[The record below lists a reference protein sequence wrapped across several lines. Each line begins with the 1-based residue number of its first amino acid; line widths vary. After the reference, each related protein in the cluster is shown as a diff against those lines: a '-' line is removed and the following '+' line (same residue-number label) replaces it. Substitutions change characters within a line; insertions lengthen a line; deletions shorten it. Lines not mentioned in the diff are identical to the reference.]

1 MNRAYSLFANSA
13 FFAGLALVS
22 AAHAASEA
30 PAVVKG
36 DVAKGQTLYTSGD
49 ASRNIAACL
58 TCHGPAGNATVPQY
72 PKLSAQP
79 AAYLAKQLHNF
90 KGPERA
96 NPIMTPISKAMTD
109 ADILNVST
117 YLAAQ
122 KAQPGAARNKELL
135 ELGKTIYRAGIP
147 AKNVPACASCHAPNG
162 AGIPAQYPRLAGQNQ
177 EYTAGTLVAF
187 RTGARNNNAQMTT
200 IAKRL
205 SDEEMKA
212 VADYV
217 AGLK

>member
-1 MNRAYSLFANSA
+1 MNRVFSLFAKSVVTA
-13 FFAGLALVS
+13 ALSLTTVGY
-22 AAHAASEA
+22 AMAEA
-30 PAVVKG
+30 PTLVKA

-58 TCHGPAGNATVPQY
+58 TCHGPAGNSGVPQF

-79 AAYLAKQLHNF
+79 AAYTAKQLNNF
-90 KGPERA
+90 KGPDRQ
-96 NPIMTPISKAMTD
+96 NPVMTPIAKAMTEQ
-109 ADILNVST
+109 DIVNVSA
-117 YLAAQ
+117 YLADQ
-122 KAQPGAARNKELL
+122 KPQPGAARNKESL

-147 AKNVPACASCHAPNG
+147 GKNVPACAGCHAPNG
-162 AGIPAQYPRLAGQNQ
+162 AGIPAQYPRLAGQHQ
-177 EYTAGTLVAF
+177 DYTTATLVAF
-187 RTGARNNNAQMTT
+187 RTGQRKNSTQMTT
-200 IAKRL
+200 IANRM